1 MSGIGEGRAGC
12 VPKYGWGEVN
22 AKELVDLVR
31 RDDTVVPFLGAGMAL
46 RAGAPNVW
54 ELAARLSDIAVV
66 SDGELGAVVR
76 AAEASIGLED
86 TRRAVAEIVGG
97 RPLRADSRLMKLVQ
111 WPAQRIL
118 TTNYDDAVELAAR
131 EAGFKTR
138 TVIVGDSD
146 ALTMEPGVV
155 KVIHLHG
162 HHSEPSSIVLPGPT
176 TDRLASEE
184 VFLNQVR
191 AMMQQGT
198 ILYLGFSFGTS
209 EIHLRGIV
217 SWLRQIRNARRHL
230 LVLPEGDLVGREADL
245 VELSSVPQVTVAG
258 YPAPH
263 RDHTF
268 IEALS
273 SVHARLSFA
282 DGRHAEIIS
291 SPKPPAYID
300 PALVKEEEG
309 EDLEDLQG
317 KVIGAEGGWGEPFA
331 VLKDLAAAGPVVLS
345 GQPGMGKT
353 EALRRLARTYEHG
366 EALVVSATDLAQAL
380 RGHGPDEHRL
390 NALSKAI
397 ALGLAGRDGVVRPDY
412 DALAR
417 NSYLLLLDD
426 FDQVGVDEREA
437 VAAAVLLADER
448 WPQHRWIVAGRPCLE
463 LANFSNVGFVRY
475 RILPSESWGHAY
487 LRKRGVAEPA
497 IDRVTN
503 QQAGFGAV
511 MGIPLFAATAAD
523 RLLGEGPS
531 FETPL
536 GLLVDAQRETAGK
549 EARRHGRSESE
560 WWIWLRRLAVGL
572 EVRSQTEASTAE
584 LATVPGRGGFDSEKL
599 REELVRASLL
609 IELPDRAA
617 FPRRTL
623 QEALCAHA
631 VLSTEDAPESV
642 SRVAVAEVAGEL
654 HLRSDMEFTLDLVFE
669 SASRESRDRL
679 REIDQQRWALT
690 VIARGTMADAEEAL
704 DLLIEDAERR
714 GHSVSMFAAGLRSP
728 LQAVRL
734 IARSWPELVSARRER
749 LLQAIGAAEA
759 HSRFNALWVLAAQE
773 SDEDPS
779 WLPPMIEDEERRV
792 AQLAAETAAA
802 WGVRDAL
809 PHLEAVIARRGP
821 VHERK
826 RLLRVAFRLAESQEE
841 AVRIVASLLND
852 GQLIGESASEIA
864 TVLDLDGYLELLGR
878 RTHDSRISEWL
889 LDGALQIAGAG
900 DWTDERVEKMVEAVV
915 THDGDPQIASDV
927 RLVSVVGSHLEP
939 ALAAAR
945 RELYHRPPVFRGLAM
960 FATVPVEKLAG
971 EENAA
976 IVEGAKRALDPEEVA
991 RWGRNPA
998 PQDRWGTALARLE
1011 DPAADPAD
1019 VLEPGMHWRVGEMSE
1034 DQRDRLGELASANLP
1049 PVNRAI
1055 DGERFGWS
1063 RTDEL
1068 RLGALN
1074 AAAQLDFPME
1084 LGRWMQILRSPEV
1097 LDTVQ
1102 ALFDWLRRRYDPG
1115 CDSTIE
1121 AYVAEAGDC
1130 RVLSIVIVVLP
1141 PTATA
1146 LRESIARRLDEITID
1161 DGWWSN
1167 AVGLLAEGDGPE
1179 LLHRLRRGPRT
1190 PMQLEVLRSR
1200 LAKSGDASAQ
1210 VESLTAMVE
1219 TARGGEMIGEPP
1231 HWTEPVEDRS
1241 VLDALGE
1248 LMDALGCERRGS
1260 GWWDFALGKIAGSP
1274 DPHALGVLDRVVDA
1288 TGVALDFARL
1298 TLARRLAAAIVLTRL
1313 PADIV
1318 SASMVFEEGAVD
1330 ERDAVPP

>member
-1 MSGIGEGRAGC
+1 M
-12 VPKYGWGEVN
+12 N

-31 RDDTVVPFLGAGMAL
+31 GDDTVVPFLGAGMAL

-54 ELAARLSDIAVV
+54 ELSAGLSDMAGVPN
-66 SDGELGAVVR
+66 GELDVVVR
-76 AAEASIGLED
+76 AAEARIGPED

-97 RPLRADSRLMKLVQ
+97 RPIRADSRLMKLVQ

-118 TTNYDDAVELAAR
+118 TTNYDDAVELAAK
-131 EAGFKTR
+131 EAGFETR

-209 EIHLRGIV
+209 EVHLRGIV
-217 SWLRQIRNARRHL
+217 SWLRQIMNARRHL
-230 LVLPEGDLVGREADL
+230 LVLPEADLDGREADL
-245 VELSSVPQVTVAG
+245 DELSSVPQVTVAG
-258 YPAPH
+258 YPAD

-331 VLKDLAAAGPVVLS
+331 MLEDLAAAGPVVLS

-390 NALSKAI
+390 NALSRAI

-437 VAAAVLLADER
+437 VATTVRLAGER

-463 LANFSNVGFVRY
+463 LASFSNAGFVRY

-536 GLLVDAQRETAGK
+536 DLLVDAQREAAGK
-549 EARRHGRSESE
+549 EARRHGRSEAE

-572 EVRSQTEASTAE
+572 EVRSQTEVSTAE
-584 LATVPGRGGFDSEKL
+584 LATVPGRGGLDTEKL

-631 VLSTEDAPESV
+631 VLATEDALESV

-654 HLRSDMEFTLDLVFE
+654 HFRSDMEFTLDLVFE
-669 SASRESRDRL
+669 SATRESRDRL

-759 HSRFNALWVLAAQE
+759 HSRFNALWILAAQE

-826 RLLRVAFRLAESQEE
+826 RLLSVALRLAEGREE
-841 AVRIVASLLND
+841 ELRIIASLLND
-852 GQLIGESASEIA
+852 GQLIGESAQEIA
-864 TVLDLDGYLELLGR
+864 AVLDLDGYLELLGR
-878 RTHDSRISEWL
+878 WTHDSRISEWL

-900 DWTDERVEKMVEAVV
+900 DWTNERIEKLVEAVV
-915 THDGDPQIASDV
+915 AHDGDPQIASDE
-927 RLVSVVGSHLEP
+927 RLVSVVESHLEP

-945 RELYHRPPVFRGLAM
+945 RVLYHRPPVFRGLAM
-960 FATVPVEKLAG
+960 FATVPAERLAG

-976 IVEGAKRALDPEEVA
+976 IIEGARRALDPEELA
-991 RWGRNPA
+991 GWRRNVPH
-998 PQDRWGTALARLE
+998 DHRSTVLARLE
-1011 DPAADPAD
+1011 APAADPRD
-1019 VLEPGMHWRVGEMSE
+1019 VLEPEMHWRVDQMSE
-1034 DQRDRLGELASANLP
+1034 DQRKRLGELAVANLP
-1049 PVNRAI
+1049 PVDDEI
-1055 DGERFGWS
+1055 DRERFGWS

-1068 RLGALN
+1068 RVGALN

-1084 LGRWMQILRSPEV
+1084 PGRWMQILRSPEI
-1097 LDTVQ
+1097 LDTAQ

-1115 CDSTIE
+1115 CDSAIE
-1121 AYVAEAGDC
+1121 AYIAEAEDC

-1141 PTATA
+1141 RTATA
-1146 LRESIARRLDEITID
+1146 LRESIARRLDEMTID

-1167 AVGLLAEGDGPE
+1167 AVGLLAEGEGPG
-1179 LLHRLRRGPRT
+1179 LLQRLRRGPRT
-1190 PMQLEVLRSR
+1190 PKQLEVLRSR
-1200 LAKSGDASAQ
+1200 LAKSGDVSAQ
-1210 VESLTAMVE
+1210 VESLTTMVE

-1231 HWTEPVEDRS
+1231 HWTEPIEDRS

-1248 LMDALGCERRGS
+1248 LMDALGGERKGS
-1260 GWWDFALGKIAGSP
+1260 GWWDFALGKLAGSP
-1274 DPHALGVLDRVVDA
+1274 DPHALEVLDRVVAA
-1288 TGVALDFARL
+1288 TGVTLDFARL
-1298 TLARRLAAAIVLTRL
+1298 TLARRLAAAIVLARL
-1313 PADIV
+1313 PVDIAN
-1318 SASMVFEEGAVD
+1318 ASMVFEEGDD
-1330 ERDAVPP
+1330 ESDAVAP